1 MKRKLTKRNKQFM
14 SSRFGK
20 YVGDRKWESIYEPTY
35 YKNRYFK
42 DEGFWHLCVWRMHTV
57 WEWQ

>member
-1 MKRKLTKRNKQFM
+1 M

-20 YVGDRKWESIYEPTY
+20 YVGGRLWEAIREPTQ
-35 YKNRYFK
+35 YKNCYFK
-42 DEGFWHLCVWRMHTV
+42 DEDFWHLCVWRMHTV